1 MVPGPSRRGLSLSPS
16 WGVQGQ
22 GGRLWAAAPGALAGD
37 RSGAQS
43 GAGLDTELGYSLR
56 CWTDG
61 LMGTP
66 YAGLG
71 LIEAGTRYYR
81 LDWRRGDPQRGGERQ
96 RDPEHGVMLL
106 RSLRW

>member
-1 MVPGPSRRGLSLSPS
+1 
-16 WGVQGQ
+16 
-22 GGRLWAAAPGALAGD
+22 
-37 RSGAQS
+37 
-43 GAGLDTELGYSLR
+43 
-56 CWTDG
+56 
-61 LMGTP
+61 MGTP